1 MIINQKAVIKFAQ
14 AIVAF
19 SRRFSSQITLQGVD
33 ECMPPRDHARPV
45 RSGASRLILFD
56 KSHLFCVRIFDWAVL
71 STADFHN
78 EIVGQLVDQ
87 MEQSSVAIWLDFKS
101 GE

>member
-1 MIINQKAVIKFAQ
+1 MIINQKPVIKYAQ

-33 ECMPPRDHARPV
+33 ECMPSRDHACPV

-56 KSHLFCVRIFDWAVL
+56 KSHLFCVRIFDWVVL
-71 STADFHN
+71 SRADFHN
-78 EIVGQLVDQ
+78 EIARQFIDQ
-87 MEQSSVAIWLDFKS
+87 MEQSSVDI
-101 GE
+101 

>member
-1 MIINQKAVIKFAQ
+1 MIINQKAVIKYAQ

-45 RSGASRLILFD
+45 RSGASRLIISD
-56 KSHLFCVRIFDWAVL
+56 TSHLFCVRIFDWVVL
-71 STADFHN
+71 SRADFHN
-78 EIVGQLVDQ
+78 EIARQFIDQ
-87 MEQSSVAIWLDFKS
+87 MEQSSVAIWFDFKS